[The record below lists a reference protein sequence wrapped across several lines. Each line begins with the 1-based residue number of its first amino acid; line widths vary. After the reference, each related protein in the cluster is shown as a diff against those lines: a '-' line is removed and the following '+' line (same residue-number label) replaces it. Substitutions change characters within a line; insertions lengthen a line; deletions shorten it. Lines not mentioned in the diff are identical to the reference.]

1 MKTWAKLKAFGA
13 QKVASPT
20 SYVTSYYKCYNP
32 TSNVTTDDTSSL
44 HLPWPLTMI
53 ILESY
58 FIKRDGNIRAVREL
72 SCKLPDWHLKLIGKQ
87 VSEKFS
93 AKFWKGLTSW
103 SHPFGPHMDWSTPSE
118 ASDSAK
124 NSDGSGQK
132 NVKSLQFYIDKVRFL
147 NDWHLYLW
155 LYSASD
161 GQCPRREVC
170 LRTRLSILQG
180 FRRCT

>member
-58 FIKRDGNIRAVREL
+58 FIKRDRNIRAVCEL
-72 SCKLPDWHLKLIGKQ
+72 SCELPDWHLKLIGKQ
-87 VSEKFS
+87 VSENLS

-118 ASDSAK
+118 ASDTLT
-124 NSDGSGQK
+124 NSVGSDEKCQGSW
-132 NVKSLQFYIDKVRFL
+132 VVFY
-147 NDWHLYLW
+147 NDCHLHLW
-155 LYSASD
+155 LY
-161 GQCPRREVC
+161 
-170 LRTRLSILQG
+170 
-180 FRRCT
+180 